1 MPIEI
6 RLNREKIRDNVLGA
20 LATGLFSGF
29 SPNFPGLAASLA
41 GAATWWLLASLNNG
55 LQLFLVCLL
64 FALGWYAAREAQG
77 WWGLDDRRIVIG
89 DFAGMWLALAT
100 FPRNPWLWLIGLVIY
115 RLVDAVKF
123 YPALHSRELG
133 PGWGVMAEK
142 AVAGAYTGILMT
154 VASLFF
160 SSFPDYG
167 LILARAGVYLTVIAA
182 AAACHV
188 YGSNRGGL
196 AVISIAFSCL
206 LFWLL
211 APANPW
217 AQLALLLVSA
227 ACLAAALRFLAGIP
241 WVMAA
246 SDYALLAWGCWAS
259 LWFLP
264 KAGLIILTGA
274 LLMAFFR
281 HIRPYPTNYLPNWGL
296 EASMIMPNAI
306 AAIYSGVLLQV
317 GLMLFGESDR
327 GLIKYAVISILRL
340 FNIRG

>member
-1 MPIEI
+1 MKFDK
-6 RLNREKIRDNVLGA
+6 EKIRDNTLGA

-29 SPNFPGLAASLA
+29 SPIFPGLAASLA
-41 GAATWWLLASLNNG
+41 GAATWWLLAPLGRS

-64 FALGWYAAREAQG
+64 FALGWHAAREAQG

-100 FPRNPWLWLIGLVIY
+100 FTRNPWLWLIGLVIY

-123 YPALHSRELG
+123 YPALHCRELG

-142 AVAGAYTGILMT
+142 AVAGAYTGILLT
-154 VASLFF
+154 VAALFF
-160 SSFPDYG
+160 SSFPPYD

-182 AAACHV
+182 ASASHI
-188 YGSNRGGL
+188 YGSGRGGL
-196 AVISIAFSCL
+196 GILSIAMGSL
-206 LFWLL
+206 LFRLL
-211 APANPW
+211 APASPW
-217 AQLALLLVSA
+217 PQMAILLVSA

-264 KAGLIILTGA
+264 KTGLIIIIGA

-281 HIRPYPTNYLPNWGL
+281 HIRPYPSNYLPNWGL
-296 EASMIMPNAI
+296 EVSMILPNAI
-306 AAIYSGVLLQV
+306 AAMYTGTLLQV
-317 GLMLFGESDR
+317 GIMLFGEGDR
-327 GLIKYAVISILRL
+327 GIIKNAVICILRL
-340 FNIRG
+340 FNI

>member
-1 MPIEI
+1 MHIEI
-6 RLNREKIRDNVLGA
+6 RFDRDKIRDNTLGA

-29 SPNFPGLAASLA
+29 SPFFPGLAASLA
-41 GAATWWLLASLNNG
+41 GAAAWWLLASLKHG

-77 WWGLDDRRIVIG
+77 WWGTDDRRIVIG

-100 FPRNPWLWLIGLVIY
+100 FSQNPWLWLIGLVIY

-123 YPALHSRELG
+123 YPALHCRELG
-133 PGWGVMAEK
+133 LGWGLMFEK
-142 AVAGAYTGILMT
+142 AVAGAYTGILLT
-154 VASLFF
+154 VAGLFF
-160 SSFPDYG
+160 SSFPSYG
-167 LILARAGVYLTVIAA
+167 LLLARAGFYLTVIAA

-196 AVISIAFSCL
+196 AIISIALSCL

-211 APANPW
+211 APADPW
-217 AQLALLLVSA
+217 AQLVILLISA

-246 SDYALLAWGCWAS
+246 ADYALLAWGCWAS

-264 KAGLIILTGA
+264 KAGLIILIGA
-274 LLMAFFR
+274 LFMALFR
-281 HIRPYPTNYLPNWGL
+281 HIRPYPMNYLPNWGL
-296 EASMIMPNAI
+296 EASMILPNAI
-306 AAIYSGVLLQV
+306 AAIYSGVILQV
-317 GLMLFGESDR
+317 GLMFFGESDR
-327 GLIKYAVISILRL
+327 GFIKYAVIGILRL